1 MGAFTAGSVVLIPFP
16 FSDLSRT
23 KMRPAVVLATLD
35 KGDCILC
42 QITSRPYDNQAIEL
56 TQQAFEE
63 GSLQRTSYARP
74 GKLFTAHNSLL
85 RAEAGRLTDKHLHT
99 LREAVVAIIRNDNSA
114 E

>member
-23 KMRPAVVLATLD
+23 KLRPAVVLATLD

-42 QITSRPYDNQAIEL
+42 QITSQPHDAQAIEL
-56 TQQAFEE
+56 NQPDFAE
-63 GSLQRTSYARP
+63 GSLARTSYARP

-85 RAEAGRLTDKHLHT
+85 QREVGKLIPTTLHA
-99 LREAVVAIIRNDNSA
+99 LREHVVKTIRGESN
-114 E
+114 